1 MLLDAFWSEV
11 IGTGIL
17 ILLGA
22 GVVANVILPRN
33 KGFGPDWL
41 LINFGWGLAAV
52 GSISPASPAKNGLSA
67 THRPTVTAGFRCAP
81 DLYAA

>member
-11 IGTGIL
+11 IGTAIL

-41 LINFGWGLAAV
+41 LVNFGGSSPIRWGV
-52 GSISPASPAKNGLSA
+52 RGSA
-67 THRPTVTAGFRCAP
+67 R
-81 DLYAA
+81 